1 MKYNSLSVLALPQPE
16 IEISLYSRWWQV
28 SHNNKK
34 QIQTTAGLAIAMF
47 RRKQMTSLRVVAAT
61 MWQPT
66 LKNVSFFSSAGRG
79 TELLS
84 RNQRQIMPLTDKI
97 KLLRNTIAAA

>member
-1 MKYNSLSVLALPQPE
+1 MVAGFSQQQKANTDYSWPCNSYVQ
-16 IEISLYSRWWQV
+16 
-28 SHNNKK
+28 KK
-34 QIQTTAGLAIAMF
+34 AND
-47 RRKQMTSLRVVAAT
+47 VVACRCGN
-61 MWQPT
+61 
-66 LKNVSFFSSAGRG
+66 NVAANPEKRQFFSSAGRG